1 MFVCVCVFVCER
13 VHTCL
18 HTHTYTHTHTGEQC
32 GVFAGVLSTQ
42 NNGGFASVRGPAM
55 GYDLSRYLG
64 LAVEFV
70 GDNRQ
75 YKLVVHADRGMDSP
89 SYQV

>member
-1 MFVCVCVFVCER
+1 
-13 VHTCL
+13 
-18 HTHTYTHTHTGEQC
+18 
-32 GVFAGVLSTQ
+32 
-42 NNGGFASVRGPAM
+42 M
-55 GYDLSRYLG
+55 GYPLSLFRG
-64 LAVEFV
+64 LAVKFV

>member
-1 MFVCVCVFVCER
+1 MFVCVCVFVRER

-75 YKLVVHADRGMDSP
+75 YKLVVHPDRKMDSP

>member
-75 YKLVVHADRGMDSP
+75 YKLVVHPDRKMDSP